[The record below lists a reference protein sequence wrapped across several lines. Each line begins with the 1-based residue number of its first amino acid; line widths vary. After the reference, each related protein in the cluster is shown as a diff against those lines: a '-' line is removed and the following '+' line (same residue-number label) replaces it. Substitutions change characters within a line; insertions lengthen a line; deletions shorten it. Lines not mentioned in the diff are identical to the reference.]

1 MWSDEDF
8 FCRKFGAVGS
18 VWLGYNMGVKKDER
32 GKVIRNNIMKIFLE
46 SKVMR
51 S

>member
-1 MWSDEDF
+1 M
-8 FCRKFGAVGS
+8 
-18 VWLGYNMGVKKDER
+18 GYNMGVKRDGR